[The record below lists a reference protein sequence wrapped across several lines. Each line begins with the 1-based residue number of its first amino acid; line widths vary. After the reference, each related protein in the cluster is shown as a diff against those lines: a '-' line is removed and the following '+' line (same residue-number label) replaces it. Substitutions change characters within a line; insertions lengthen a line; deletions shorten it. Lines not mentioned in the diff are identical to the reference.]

1 MALNGPFFR
10 LGEGALFFV
19 QFVILAKARIQSVA
33 LTPTLSLSM
42 ERGLLPPLEC
52 DGRGRTACP
61 PRRSLLCLRRCRLEK
76 VGNHVAAHQFDA
88 VHNAGVLQ
96 PAGLQ
101 EAQHLVD
108 TGVLVLLHHFDDG
121 LGVAHGE
128 SSRV

>member
-1 MALNGPFFR
+1 MTLNGPFFR

-42 ERGLLPPLEC
+42 ERGHLPPLKRRSGADC
-52 DGRGRTACP
+52 VS
-61 PRRSLLCLRRCRLEK
+61 PRRSLLCPRRCRLEE
-76 VGNHVAAHQFDA
+76 VGDHVAAHQFDA

-108 TGVLVLLHHFDDG
+108 TGVLVLLHHFYDG